1 MTEQQPVLYEL
12 GKNVATITL
21 NRPEVYN
28 AFNEDLHRELMAALK
43 QAERDAAARCIVLTG
58 AGKAFC
64 SGQDI
69 KHIPLDDSAGLAEA
83 VRRLYNPLIQRLR
96 SINKPII
103 AAVNGVAAGA
113 GFSMALACDFRVA
126 VDSARF
132 IAAFANIGL
141 VPDSGMTYFLPRL
154 IGQARALELC
164 MLGEGI
170 DAPTAYSYG
179 MLNRIAAADEFPA
192 AVQELA
198 TRLAGASPQALS
210 LIKRAFDFA
219 ADAGLEQVLDY
230 EAQAQQVAAANPDF
244 AEGVTAFREKRKPRF
259 GE

>member
-1 MTEQQPVLYEL
+1 
-12 GKNVATITL
+12 
-21 NRPEVYN
+21 
-28 AFNEDLHRELMAALK
+28 
-43 QAERDAAARCIVLTG
+43 
-58 AGKAFC
+58 
-64 SGQDI
+64 
-69 KHIPLDDSAGLAEA
+69 
-83 VRRLYNPLIQRLR
+83 
-96 SINKPII
+96 
-103 AAVNGVAAGA
+103 
-113 GFSMALACDFRVA
+113 
-126 VDSARF
+126 
-132 IAAFANIGL
+132 
-141 VPDSGMTYFLPRL
+141 
-154 IGQARALELC
+154 